1 MDLTK
6 YSRLNESRLML
17 DRATIQ
23 NNTLNAA
30 YNDSSIIATSRYYEY
45 IAFLFTTILL
55 ISLFFRFSSNNGM
68 QSGGSGCNYN
78 IIIIKVVLVII
89 FIIFYINR
97 KKIHNYM

>member
-6 YSRLNESRLML
+6 YRRLNESIALE
-17 DRATIQ
+17 TIK

-30 YNDSSIIATSRYYEY
+30 YNDSSIIITSRYFEY

-55 ISLFFRFSSNNGM
+55 IMLFFRFASNNGM
-68 QSGGSGCNYN
+68 QSGGSGCNYS
-78 IIIIKVVLVII
+78 IIIIKVALVII

-97 KKIHNYM
+97 KKINNYI

>member
-6 YSRLNESRLML
+6 YRRLNESIAL
-17 DRATIQ
+17 ATIQ

-55 ISLFFRFSSNNGM
+55 IMLFLRFASNNGM
-68 QSGGSGCNYN
+68 QSGGGSGCNYN
-78 IIIIKVVLVII
+78 IIIIKVALVII

-97 KKIHNYM
+97 KKIHNYI